1 MNASEHPYSIAR
13 RAVRRAM
20 AYQTPDYAH
29 VPGKPEWYREQ
40 TGRKVWV
47 RSHIGIT
54 DVTKR
59 LVGILDEMG
68 VTSRKLRGAVRAQL
82 PAAYASVTAE
92 RSPAPV
98 LTAAQRAER
107 RVLERAFRLSWQA
120 PAGAELKHFGIV
132 ERRKDATR
140 MALID
145 GSWWHEYSRRHGSR
159 KHEVAVLTGY
169 EDGQWWAR
177 RVPFACATID
187 EALAYVRPAEVNA
200 ALAEGREVRRQGD
213 VWLVRLKG
221 GRSNLDA
228 LRGTDHRL
236 EGSRLVH
243 PQHGAVDLGEGA
255 WKAHLS
261 KDTTRPMRASA
272 KFD

>member
-1 MNASEHPYSIAR
+1 
-13 RAVRRAM
+13 M
-20 AYQTPDYAH
+20 AYQTPEYQA
-29 VPGKPEWYREQ
+29 VPGKPDWYREP
-40 TGRKVWV
+40 TGAKVWT
-47 RSHIGIT
+47 RSSLGIT

-59 LVGILDEMG
+59 LSATLDELG
-68 VTSRKLRGAVRAQL
+68 VASRELRGAVRAHL
-82 PAAYASVTAE
+82 PTAYASVTGE
-92 RSPAPV
+92 RAPVPV

-107 RVLERAFRLSWQA
+107 RVLARAFGLSWQA
-120 PAGAELKHFGIV
+120 PAGAGTKHFRVV
-132 ERRKDATR
+132 ERRKDASR

-145 GSWWHEYSRRHGSR
+145 GSWWHQYSRRHGSR

-177 RVPFACATID
+177 RVPYSCATID

-236 EGSRLVH
+236 DGSRLVH
-243 PQHGAVDLGEGA
+243 PQHGTLDLSDGA

-261 KDTTRPMRASA
+261 KDTTRPMRVAA
-272 KFD
+272 KYD